1 MSVAVSGVR
10 AVRVLEV
17 CTILLTARVFIA
29 PVARYLS
36 VSGYEVAIGCST
48 ANAPDGPRS
57 STVTELEGVSV
68 YHVDIPR
75 TIRPFKDLRACW
87 TLYRLIK
94 QFQPTI
100 VHTQTSKAGMIGRL
114 AAYLAGTPII
124 IHTAHAFPFHV
135 NLHPVM
141 RWVYVLLERWAG
153 RVSDLIMVDTASVR
167 DEGVRARVMRDAA
180 RLAVVPMG
188 IDLNKFSPTGREPA
202 TLRRTLGLEPH
213 DLVVGT
219 VARLV
224 PDKGLECFLQMAA
237 LIHAA
242 RPNTRFLIVGDGPL
256 RDDLERQAIALNVR
270 STIVFTG
277 HRADIPDLMAVLDVF
292 VLPTL
297 REGFGVVFAEAMA
310 MEKPTVGSR
319 IGPVSEVVEEGV
331 TGYLATPGNPQ
342 EFAQFV
348 LQLLG
353 DQSKRR
359 RFGEAGRRRVEQ
371 LFSQSRMC
379 ELIEGHYRRLLAQ
392 RGFVL

>member
-1 MSVAVSGVR
+1 MSVAASGVK

-36 VSGYEVAIGCST
+36 VRGYEVAIGCST
-48 ANAPDGPRS
+48 ANASDGPRS
-57 STVTELEGVSV
+57 PTMTELKGFSV
-68 YHVDIPR
+68 HHIDIPR
-75 TIRPFKDLRACW
+75 TIRPFKDLCACW
-87 TLYRLIK
+87 ALYRLIK
-94 QFQPTI
+94 QFRPTI
-100 VHTQTSKAGMIGRL
+100 VHTQTSKAGMIGRF

-153 RVSDLIMVDTASVR
+153 RVSDLIMVDTVSVKN
-167 DEGVRARVMRDAA
+167 EGGRAGVMRDPSH
-180 RLAVVPMG
+180 LAVVPMG

-202 TLRRTLGLEPH
+202 TLRRTFAWEPQ

-237 LIHAA
+237 LVHAA
-242 RPNTRFLIVGDGPL
+242 RPSTRFLIVGDGPL
-256 RDDLERQAIALNVR
+256 RADLERQAIALNVHSR
-270 STIVFTG
+270 VLFAG

-319 IGPVSEVVEEGV
+319 IGPVSEVIEEGV
-331 TGYLATPGNPQ
+331 TGHLATPGRPQ
-342 EFAQFV
+342 EFAQYV
-348 LQLLG
+348 LQLLE

-392 RGFVL
+392 KGFVP